1 MLGNYLVV
9 ASDSP
14 QATIHNFKEYM
25 LDECFLGIPKK
36 CCLMVS
42 LHLVRHM
49 SKNIID

>member
-25 LDECFLGIPKK
+25 LDEFFGLKDNYYVFG
-36 CCLMVS
+36 
-42 LHLVRHM
+42 HM
-49 SKNIID
+49 SY